1 MTEVAKEEIEGEEE
15 KVVLHGRVADI
26 EKALEEQRKLE
37 GKTPEQISKEKEEAE
52 AKVKTETEAKAAE
65 EAAKKK
71 AEEEAKSKE
80 EWSKEW
86 LTTGNAH
93 ADAAI
98 SIMKEAGMKPVEGN
112 EVFEEAIKAGDLSKV
127 KWELLDARLGKDK
140 AFLVRTGIENYFN
153 TEYTAQQEVVK
164 YAHEKVG
171 GEAGWDKVKD
181 WAQKVEK
188 TDAAFKR
195 NLDEWRGGLKLGGF
209 AARAAV
215 DAIKAAYEADPKNGS
230 LTATKHERGTVTPTG
245 NTPVEGLS
253 RRGYTDELE
262 KAGGDR
268 APKAV
273 QEALWA
279 RRQAGMKAG
288 I

>member
-1 MTEVAKEEIEGEEE
+1 MVDVAKEEIETEEE
-15 KVVLHGRVADI
+15 KVILHGRVADI
-26 EKALEEQRKLE
+26 DKALEELKKA
-37 GKTPEQISKEKEEAE
+37 GDKTPEQLAKEKEEAD
-52 AKVKTETEAKAAE
+52 AKVKTEADTKAAE

-71 AEEEAKSKE
+71 AEDEAKSKE

-86 LTTGNAH
+86 LTVGNAH

-98 SIMKEAGMKPVEGN
+98 SLMKEAGMKPVEGN
-112 EVFEEAIKAGDLSKV
+112 EVFEEAIKTGDLNKV

-140 AFLVRTGIENYFN
+140 AFLVRTGIETYFS
-153 TEYTAQQEVVK
+153 TEYKAQQEVVT

-215 DAIKAAYEADPKNGS
+215 DAIKAAYEADSKNGS
-230 LTATKHERGTVTPTG
+230 LTTTKHERGTVTPSGTV
-245 NTPVEGLS
+245 TVEGLS

-268 APKAV
+268 APKSV